1 MVLSSGNRKVLK
13 LLKKSIKIA
22 AMEQLDTLIFDAIIK
37 LGDKLEDNKK
47 QRNGSKSHTLRG
59 CSSGIASSY
68 FLCPSKVWSMLH
80 HGSV

>member
-1 MVLSSGNRKVLK
+1 MVLNSGNRKVLK

-47 QRNGSKSHTLRG
+47 ATKWEQKPHFKRVFIWHCFLIFSLSK
-59 CSSGIASSY
+59 
-68 FLCPSKVWSMLH
+68 
-80 HGSV
+80 